1 MPDETIYEI
10 RLKEVLDSKWSA
22 AFAPLALTACCNE
35 TLLTGPIRDQSEL
48 YGLVLKI
55 RDRGLQLVSIKPS
68 HKPCCLSPFPELTTE
83 RLHLREFNLRDAQAV
98 FEILGREDVNEWL
111 ETDTLKSIK
120 EAEARIQSR
129 MNLFKDGLGLR
140 WAITL
145 KENPSRVIGSC
156 GYFSLRRGTQTVEI
170 GFELHPDYWRRG
182 MMSEAMQAILQYS
195 FSAQALIPV
204 HRIEAIVIPSNIPS
218 CRILHKLGFEREGVR
233 REFGFWKGRY
243 QDVYLY
249 ARLNT

>member
-10 RLKEVLDSKWSA
+10 RLKDVLDPRWSA
-22 AFAPLALTACCNE
+22 AFTPLALKACCDE
-35 TLLTGPIRDQSEL
+35 TLLSGHVRDLSEL

-55 RDRGLQLVSIKPS
+55 RDLGLQLISINPAHTS
-68 HKPCCLSPFPELTTE
+68 RCVSPFPELTTQ
-83 RLHLREFNLRDAQAV
+83 RLHLREFDQSDVQAV
-98 FEILGREDVNEWL
+98 FEILSREDVNKWL
-111 ETDTLKSIK
+111 ETDPLKSVE

-129 MNLFKDGLGLR
+129 MKLFKDGLGLR

-170 GFELHPDYWRRG
+170 GFELHPDYWLKG
-182 MMSEAMQAILQYS
+182 LMSEALQAVIQYSFGAQAIL
-195 FSAQALIPV
+195 PV
-204 HRIEAIVIPSNIPS
+204 HRMEAIVLPTNIPS
-218 CRILHKLGFEREGVR
+218 CRILHKLGFIREGVR

-249 ARLNT
+249 ALLNS